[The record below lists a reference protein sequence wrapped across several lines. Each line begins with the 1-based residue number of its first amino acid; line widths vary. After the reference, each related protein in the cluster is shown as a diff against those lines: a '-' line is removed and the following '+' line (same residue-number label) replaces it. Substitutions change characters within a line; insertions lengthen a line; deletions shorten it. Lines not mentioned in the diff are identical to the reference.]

1 MTQASVPSDVPW
13 KSPSTSGNATLTIVV
28 SRKARNVASEATPN
42 TRQGCGEEEREGTGT
57 ILGEEEDRTVGRIV
71 TYVRTIVLLFFVM
84 SVPALD
90 GRRVRGDK
98 TRHAILARAVQ
109 IASTEG
115 LEGLSLGQLAA
126 DLGMSKSGLFA
137 PFGSKEELQLT
148 TLRAAR
154 RIFYD
159 AAVQPALAAPEGGVG
174 LGALVRADLDYLSGD
189 VFDGGCLFLSSSA
202 EYDSRPG
209 PIRDLVAETLASW
222 LDLLT
227 DQSRAALELGQL
239 KPDTDPRGLAWE
251 LNAFGLAL
259 NWDRQLNGAADA
271 RRRAQAASRTRL
283 LAAATAKGRRALG
296 RVAG

>member
-71 TYVRTIVLLFFVM
+71 TYVRTIVLLFFLM
-84 SVPALD
+84 SVPTLD

-137 PFGSKEELQLT
+137 HFGSQEELHPT
-148 TLRAAR
+148 PLRAAR

-159 AAVQPALAAPEGGVG
+159 AAVQPALDVPEGVER
-174 LGALVRADLDYLSGD
+174 LWALVRADLDYLSGD

-209 PIRDLVAETLASW
+209 PIRDLVAETMASW

-227 DQSRAALELGQL
+227 EQAEVARDRGELTG
-239 KPDTDPRGLAWE
+239 DTDPRGLAWE
-251 LNAFGLAL
+251 LHAFGLAL
-259 NWDRQLNGAADA
+259 NWDRQLNRSADA
-271 RRRAQAASRTRL
+271 RERAQTASRPRL
-283 LAAATAKGRRALG
+283 LAAATAKARRAL
-296 RVAG
+296 RD

>member
-1 MTQASVPSDVPW
+1 
-13 KSPSTSGNATLTIVV
+13 
-28 SRKARNVASEATPN
+28 
-42 TRQGCGEEEREGTGT
+42 
-57 ILGEEEDRTVGRIV
+57 
-71 TYVRTIVLLFFVM
+71 M

-137 PFGSKEELQLT
+137 HFGSKEELQLK

-159 AAVQPALAAPEGGVG
+159 AAVQPALDMPEGIERLWV
-174 LGALVRADLDYLSGD
+174 LVQADLDYLAGD

-209 PIRDLVAETLASW
+209 PIRDLVAETMASW
-222 LDLLT
+222 LGVLT
-227 DQSRAALELGQL
+227 EQAQVARDLGQL
-239 KPDTDPRGLAWE
+239 TADTDPRGLAWE
-251 LNAFGLAL
+251 LHAFGLAL
-259 NWDRQLNGAADA
+259 NWDRQLNRSADA
-271 RRRAQAASRTRL
+271 RERAQTASRTRL
-283 LAAATAKGRRALG
+283 LAAATAKGRRALPD
-296 RVAG
+296 

>member
-1 MTQASVPSDVPW
+1 
-13 KSPSTSGNATLTIVV
+13 
-28 SRKARNVASEATPN
+28 
-42 TRQGCGEEEREGTGT
+42 
-57 ILGEEEDRTVGRIV
+57 
-71 TYVRTIVLLFFVM
+71 M

-137 PFGSKEELQLT
+137 HFGSKEELQLK

-159 AAVQPALAAPEGGVG
+159 AAVQPALDMPEGIER
-174 LGALVRADLDYLSGD
+174 LWALVRADLDYLAGD

-209 PIRDLVAETLASW
+209 PVRDLVAETMASW
-222 LDLLT
+222 LGVLT
-227 DQSRAALELGQL
+227 EQAQVARDLGQL
-239 KPDTDPRGLAWE
+239 TADTDPRGLAWE
-251 LNAFGLAL
+251 LHAFGLAL
-259 NWDRQLNGAADA
+259 NWDRQLNRSADA
-271 RRRAQAASRTRL
+271 RERAQTASRTRL
-283 LAAATAKGRRALG
+283 LAAATAKGRRALPG
-296 RVAG
+296 

>member
-1 MTQASVPSDVPW
+1 
-13 KSPSTSGNATLTIVV
+13 
-28 SRKARNVASEATPN
+28 
-42 TRQGCGEEEREGTGT
+42 
-57 ILGEEEDRTVGRIV
+57 
-71 TYVRTIVLLFFVM
+71 M

-98 TRHAILARAVQ
+98 TRHAILARAAQ

-137 PFGSKEELQLT
+137 HFGSKEELQLT

-159 AAVQPALAAPEGGVG
+159 AAVQPALDVPEGIER
-174 LGALVRADLDYLSGD
+174 LWALVRADLDYLSGD

-209 PIRDLVAETLASW
+209 PIRDLVADTMASW

-227 DQSRAALELGQL
+227 EQARVARERGELTR
-239 KPDTDPRGLAWE
+239 DTDPRGLAWE
-251 LNAFGLAL
+251 LHAFGLAL
-259 NWDRQLNGAADA
+259 NWDRQLNRSADA
-271 RRRAQAASRTRL
+271 RERAQTASRTRL
-283 LAAATAKGRRALG
+283 LAAATAKGRRALPD
-296 RVAG
+296 

>member
-1 MTQASVPSDVPW
+1 
-13 KSPSTSGNATLTIVV
+13 
-28 SRKARNVASEATPN
+28 
-42 TRQGCGEEEREGTGT
+42 
-57 ILGEEEDRTVGRIV
+57 
-71 TYVRTIVLLFFVM
+71 VLLFLVM

-126 DLGMSKSGLFA
+126 DLGISKSGLFA
-137 PFGSKEELQLT
+137 HFGSKEELQLK

-159 AAVQPALAAPEGGVG
+159 AAVQPALDRPEGIER
-174 LGALVRADLDYLSGD
+174 LWALVRADLDYLAGD

-209 PIRDLVAETLASW
+209 PIRDLVAETMASW

-227 DQSRAALELGQL
+227 EQAQVARDLGQL
-239 KPDTDPRGLAWE
+239 TADTDPRGLAWE
-251 LNAFGLAL
+251 LHAFGLAL
-259 NWDRQLNGAADA
+259 NWDRQLNRSADA
-271 RRRAQAASRTRL
+271 RERAQTASRTRL
-283 LAAATAKGRRALG
+283 LAAATAKGRRALPD
-296 RVAG
+296 

>member
-1 MTQASVPSDVPW
+1 
-13 KSPSTSGNATLTIVV
+13 
-28 SRKARNVASEATPN
+28 
-42 TRQGCGEEEREGTGT
+42 
-57 ILGEEEDRTVGRIV
+57 
-71 TYVRTIVLLFFVM
+71 M

-137 PFGSKEELQLT
+137 HFGSKEELQLT

-159 AAVQPALAAPEGGVG
+159 AAVQPALDVPEGIER
-174 LGALVRADLDYLSGD
+174 LWALVTADIDYLSGD

-209 PIRDLVAETLASW
+209 PIRDIVAETMASW

-227 DQSRAALELGQL
+227 EQAHVARELGQL
-239 KPDTDPRGLAWE
+239 SGDTDPRGLAWE
-251 LNAFGLAL
+251 LHAFGLAL
-259 NWDRQLNGAADA
+259 NWDRQLNRSADA
-271 RRRAQAASRTRL
+271 RQRAQTASRTRL
-283 LAAATAKGRRALG
+283 LAAATAKGRRALHD
-296 RVAG
+296 

>member
-1 MTQASVPSDVPW
+1 
-13 KSPSTSGNATLTIVV
+13 
-28 SRKARNVASEATPN
+28 
-42 TRQGCGEEEREGTGT
+42 
-57 ILGEEEDRTVGRIV
+57 
-71 TYVRTIVLLFFVM
+71 M

-137 PFGSKEELQLT
+137 HFGSKEELQLK

-159 AAVQPALAAPEGGVG
+159 AAVQPALDRPEGIER
-174 LGALVRADLDYLSGD
+174 LWALVRADLDYLAGD

-209 PIRDLVAETLASW
+209 PIRDLVAETMASW
-222 LDLLT
+222 LAVLT
-227 DQSRAALELGQL
+227 EQAQVARDLGQL
-239 KPDTDPRGLAWE
+239 TADTDPRGLAWE
-251 LNAFGLAL
+251 LHAFGLAL
-259 NWDRQLNGAADA
+259 NWDRQLNRSADA
-271 RRRAQAASRTRL
+271 RERAQTASRTRL
-283 LAAATAKGRRALG
+283 LAAATAKGRRALPD
-296 RVAG
+296 